1 MSPSLTSTVS
11 GSLPSPRSR
20 ISTLPL
26 GEPPLTI
33 GFAVAEWMHEW
44 LIQPNGPRANLPFRL
59 TLDQFRFVLWWYA
72 VHPDGSWVFDHGVR
86 RLAKGSGKSPFAGAL
101 AVAEF
106 CGPVRL
112 ERFDDRV
119 PGGCRGRPVH
129 MPWVQIAATTENQT
143 KNTMRMVRAF
153 APKGSPVAEEYQL
166 DPGKTIY
173 YRPGGLLEVIT
184 SSATSVEGAESSF
197 VVQDET
203 EHWLPTN
210 GGPDLAATIDDNL
223 AKSGER
229 SVETANAWVPGAG
242 SVAEASWD
250 AWVAQEE
257 GRVKDD
263 AGMVLYDARL
273 APPDTDMSEYESL
286 RAALEHVYGD
296 CDWKRDPATGEL
308 DVAPIIRKI
317 WSPRSKVDESKRKF
331 LNWPTVVE
339 DAWTTPEQWARLAG
353 RRDVDPDEAVVLFFD
368 GSKSQDSTA
377 LIGCCVDDGY
387 MFTLGVW
394 EPHLGPSGAVVPVEE
409 VDATVERAFGSLN
422 AVAFFADVREWES
435 FAKIDWPQR
444 FGDRLVID
452 AVPSGKDPQKVA
464 WDMRGHVREFTH
476 AAELCLA
483 EIEDGLFK
491 HDDDPRVARHV
502 ANCRRRPNRHGV
514 SVGKESPSSPLK
526 VDAGVCVIGARMVR
540 RLVIASGALD
550 ASNRSGV
557 VWAG

>member
-1 MSPSLTSTVS
+1 
-11 GSLPSPRSR
+11 
-20 ISTLPL
+20 
-26 GEPPLTI
+26 
-33 GFAVAEWMHEW
+33 MHEW

-112 ERFDDRV
+112 DRFDDRV

-263 AGMVLYDARL
+263 AGIVLYDARL
-273 APPDTDMSEYESL
+273 APPDTDMSDFESL

-296 CDWKRDPATGEL
+296 CDWKRDPSTGEL

-387 MFTLGVW
+387 VFTLGVW

-409 VDATVERAFGSLN
+409 VDATVERAFGSFN
-422 AVAFFADVREWES
+422 IVAFFADVREWES

-483 EIEDGLFK
+483 EIEDGLFA

-514 SVGKESPSSPLK
+514 SVGKEAPSSTLK